1 MDAPCHGRADVARDH
16 LRGGVLLPRQYL
28 AQAQASDAGRRESL
42 GGGAPDLERRPWLD
56 RAVRLLGWAVFDRI
70 SLKRRTDP
78 GAPPI
83 PVRGGRNDVI
93 AVVVGTLLYL
103 ALGFWF
109 HPYVVG
115 VPAFAR

>member
-28 AQAQASDAGRRESL
+28 AQAQASDAGRRENL
-42 GGGAPDLERRPWLD
+42 GGGAPDLERRSRLD
-56 RAVRLLGWAVFDRI
+56 RADRI
-70 SLKRRTDP
+70 TLKRRTDP